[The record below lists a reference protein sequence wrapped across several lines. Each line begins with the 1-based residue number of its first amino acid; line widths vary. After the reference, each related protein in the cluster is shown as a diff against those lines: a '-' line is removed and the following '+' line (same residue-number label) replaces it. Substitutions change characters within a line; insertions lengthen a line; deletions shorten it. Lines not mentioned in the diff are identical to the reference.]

1 MITPR
6 AHTLPPDPLIDEVRQ
21 RRQELLASCD
31 NDLGKL
37 AELLR
42 RREADRP
49 GRVMDPR
56 AAIPPDEGARWR

>member
-1 MITPR
+1 
-6 AHTLPPDPLIDEVRQ
+6 LPPDPLIDEVRQ
-21 RRQELLASCD
+21 RRQDRLASCD

-37 AELLR
+37 AALLR

-56 AAIPPDEGARWR
+56 AVIPPDDAASWR